1 MQSFRLMK
9 APLPPLFDS
18 VCLDFGII
26 PQGAA
31 MNFSQARPKLIDSHF
46 KVLLL
51 KPARGVNSYLHLGG
65 QVIIWRTAATALL
78 FGQNGGQLH
87 TLPTHH

>member
-1 MQSFRLMK
+1 MK

-31 MNFSQARPKLIDSHF
+31 VNVSLAKPKSIDSHF

-51 KPARGVNSYLHLGG
+51 
-65 QVIIWRTAATALL
+65 
-78 FGQNGGQLH
+78 
-87 TLPTHH
+87 

>member
-31 MNFSQARPKLIDSHF
+31 MNFSQTRPKLIDSHF
-46 KVLLL
+46 KVLLTTAYQAAATVL
-51 KPARGVNSYLHLGG
+51 LFGPKLGG
-65 QVIIWRTAATALL
+65 QLL
-78 FGQNGGQLH
+78 